1 MANKESEKALR
12 DFHGEL
18 QALLQKYGIAL
29 DIKAE
34 IVAAYVGKPNTTS
47 TPSTISLE

>member
-1 MANKESEKALR
+1 MANKESEKALK

-34 IVAAYVGKPNTTS
+34 IVAAYVGKPQS
-47 TPSTISLE
+47 TPSPISLEP